1 MNPEE
6 LSDEELDDIFFQM
19 AMCSNIDLLDE
30 MINDMKNK
38 PILTEEEEVKL
49 VEDQKKL
56 SDLLKMKKE
65 KYKNID

>member
-19 AMCSNIDLLDE
+19 TMYSNIDLLDE

-38 PILTEEEEVKL
+38 PILTEEEEATLEEK
-49 VEDQKKL
+49 QKQL

>member
-30 MINDMKNK
+30 MINDMKR
-38 PILTEEEEVKL
+38 
-49 VEDQKKL
+49 
-56 SDLLKMKKE
+56 LKI
-65 KYKNID
+65 NRL

>member
-56 SDLLKMKKE
+56 RDLLKMKKE

>member
-30 MINDMKNK
+30 MIKDMKNK
-38 PILTEEEEVKL
+38 PILTKDEEAKL

>member
-19 AMCSNIDLLDE
+19 TMYSNIDLLDE

-38 PILTEEEEVKL
+38 PILTEEEKETLEEK
-49 VEDQKKL
+49 QKQL